1 MSVQIQIKRGLQAD
15 VASLTLREGE
25 LALALDSG
33 NLYAGQ

>member
-25 LALALDSG
+25 QCSTDLCDNRRS
-33 NLYAGQ
+33 